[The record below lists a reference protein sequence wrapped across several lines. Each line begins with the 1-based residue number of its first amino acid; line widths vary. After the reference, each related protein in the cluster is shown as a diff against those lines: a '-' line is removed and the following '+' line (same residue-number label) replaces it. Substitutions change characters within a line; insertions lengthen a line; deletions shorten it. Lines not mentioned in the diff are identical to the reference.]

1 MENEKLFDEFTNHLL
16 NDEKPSVY
24 FEEVFKDNTISETYP
39 YKLLNVLKEVPQNLK
54 YHPEGSVW
62 NHTMMVV
69 NMAADMKKFSNDK
82 RAFMWAALLHDLGK
96 EPTTKLKKGR
106 IVSYDHDRY
115 GKELAM
121 KFLQELTED
130 REFIIKVASLVRW
143 HMNALFVVKD
153 LPFADLENLVKEVS
167 IDEIALLTMS
177 DRLGRGGMTEEKV
190 NEEKENIA
198 LFVKKCKEF
207 KENYNE

>member
-1 MENEKLFDEFTNHLL
+1 MEKKKLFNEFTEHLL
-16 NDEKPSVY
+16 KDEKPSNY
-24 FEEVFKDNTISETYP
+24 FQEIFKDKSISEMYP
-39 YKLLNVLKEVPQNLK
+39 YKLLSVLKEVPQNLK

-62 NHTMMVV
+62 NHTMLVV
-69 NMAADMKKFSNDK
+69 DMAADMKKKSMDQK
-82 RAFMWAALLHDLGK
+82 TFMWAALLHDLGK
-96 EPTTKLKKGR
+96 HPTTKLKKGR

-115 GKELAM
+115 GRKLAI

-130 REFIIKVASLVRW
+130 EEFIIRVASLVRW

-153 LPFADLENLVKEVS
+153 LPFANLENLTKEVS
-167 IDEIALLTMS
+167 IDEIALLTIC

-190 NEEKENIA
+190 REEKNNID

-207 KENYNE
+207 KEI